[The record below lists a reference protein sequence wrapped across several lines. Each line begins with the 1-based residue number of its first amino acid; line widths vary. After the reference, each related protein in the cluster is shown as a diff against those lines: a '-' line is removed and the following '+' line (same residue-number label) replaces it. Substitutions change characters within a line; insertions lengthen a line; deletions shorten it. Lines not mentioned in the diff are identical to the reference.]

1 MNKIQ
6 LIDAE
11 SLYHK
16 PIKHPKMLVEGLFSN
31 GLVTLSGDSKIGKS
45 WLVLWLCLKIAKGES
60 VWNLPTDQR
69 NVVYLALEDKDW
81 RIQDRLQKLT
91 TEPPD
96 NLFVGFSCGRIGAE
110 LEAQIEDVMKD
121 RPDTGLIFI
130 DTLQMIREVTG
141 SKGNPYAQD
150 YKEFSAIKK
159 LADKYDICIFVIH
172 HTKKERDPNNPF
184 NNASGT
190 MALTG
195 VADTNMVLTK
205 ENRFGA
211 EAVLDITGRDVEEKK
226 LKLRREN
233 VVWEITE
240 ELKADDIRKEKVPTF
255 VFQVVDYLMENGEIS
270 GTISDIMNAVGETEL
285 QPGVA
290 SKYLIRHYN
299 DVLLPLGISYEYKRT
314 SSARIITLKLNDG
327 NDANDGESRSE
338 TYASLVRENG
348 DDDSAPSLPD
358 LPSQPSCPS
367 QVEFM
372 EADDDEELPF

>member
-1 MNKIQ
+1 
-6 LIDAE
+6 
-11 SLYHK
+11 
-16 PIKHPKMLVEGLFSN
+16 MLRCQCVAYN
-31 GLVTLSGDSKIGKS
+31 
-45 WLVLWLCLKIAKGES
+45 
-60 VWNLPTDQR
+60 
-69 NVVYLALEDKDW
+69 
-81 RIQDRLQKLT
+81 
-91 TEPPD
+91 
-96 NLFVGFSCGRIGAE
+96 
-110 LEAQIEDVMKD
+110 
-121 RPDTGLIFI
+121 
-130 DTLQMIREVTG
+130 
-141 SKGNPYAQD
+141 
-150 YKEFSAIKK
+150 
-159 LADKYDICIFVIH
+159 ICIFVIH

-195 VADTNMVLTK
+195 VADTNMILTK

-240 ELKADDIRKEKVPTF
+240 ELKADDIRKEKVLKF

-299 DVLLPLGISYEYKRT
+299 DVLLPLGISYDYKRT
-314 SSARIITLKLNDG
+314 SSARIINLKLNDG

-348 DDDSAPSLPD
+348 NYDSNPSLPD
-358 LPSQPSCPS
+358 LPSQPSYPS
-367 QVEFM
+367 QFEFT